1 MYERFFGL
9 SDAPFRL
16 TPDPRYLFLSRRHA
30 DALAH
35 LRLGLEESGFVCLTG
50 DVGTGK
56 TTLLRAFLAQLG
68 PEIAA
73 AYVFNPALS
82 PLELLRT
89 LNAEFGLRAT
99 SASPKK
105 LIDGLNAH
113 LLAQREAG
121 RRCVVVIDEAQALGI
136 EVLEQ
141 LRLLSNLETATEKLL
156 RIILVGQP
164 QLRALLLHPELVQLN
179 QRITLRWHI
188 GPLGRAET
196 AAYIRHRLAVASN
209 GQAGRIFTRGAL
221 ALIHRRSGGVPRLV
235 NMLCHRAMVAGF
247 AAERRTIGR
256 RLVRQAYREIATV
269 PLPARR
275 PAARAAWAALGAGV
289 CLGALALAARE
300 LGPVLVAVPGA
311 QEAATPP
318 PGPALASTVDP
329 APAPPPT
336 DAAPAPALA
345 ERVAALD
352 PAASARAALGDVLA
366 AWHATPLGAD
376 EVVASPDDFAAAAAR
391 RTLDDLPLSG
401 NLSMLRLLDLPAV
414 LEVRAPDGGGP
425 RWVALLG
432 AAGDTVRLGVGGQP
446 AATVA
451 SDLERLWF
459 GRAHVFWRDFDGLG
473 PVGTFVSDAKGE
485 GVRRLQELLRRAG
498 VYSGPDSGTFEQAT
512 AEAVRA
518 FQRSRLL
525 VPDGVV
531 GPLTRIALYGAVGG
545 YPRPALA
552 GTNGGTS

>member
-56 TTLLRAFLAQLG
+56 TTLLRAFLAELG

-82 PLELLRT
+82 PVELLRT
-89 LNAEFGLRAT
+89 LSAEFGLRAT

-121 RRCVVVIDEAQALGI
+121 RRCVVVIDEAQALSI

-141 LRLLSNLETATEKLL
+141 LRLLSNLETTTEKLL

-196 AAYIRHRLAVASN
+196 AAYVRHRLAVASN

-221 ALIHRRSGGVPRLV
+221 ALVHRRSGGVPRLV
-235 NMLCHRAMVAGF
+235 NMLCHRAMVAAF
-247 AAERRTIGR
+247 AAE
-256 RLVRQAYREIATV
+256 

-275 PAARAAWAALGAGV
+275 PAARAAWAAVGAGV
-289 CLGALALAARE
+289 CLGGLALAARE
-300 LGPVLVAVPGA
+300 LGPMLVAVPHA
-311 QEAATPP
+311 QEATAPA

-336 DAAPAPALA
+336 DVAPAPALA

-352 PAASARAALGDVLA
+352 PAGSARAALGDVLA
-366 AWHATPLGAD
+366 AWHANPLGAD

-391 RTLDDLPLSG
+391 RTLDDLSLSG

-414 LEVRAPDGGGP
+414 LEVHVPDSGGA

-432 AAGDTVRLGVGGQP
+432 AAGDTVRLGIGGQS
-446 AATVA
+446 AATPV

-459 GRAHVFWRDFDGLG
+459 GRAYVFWRDFDGLG
-473 PVGTFVSDAKGE
+473 PAGTFVADAKGE

-498 VYSGPDSGTFEQAT
+498 VYAGPDSGTFEQAT

-552 GTNGGTS
+552 GTSGGPS